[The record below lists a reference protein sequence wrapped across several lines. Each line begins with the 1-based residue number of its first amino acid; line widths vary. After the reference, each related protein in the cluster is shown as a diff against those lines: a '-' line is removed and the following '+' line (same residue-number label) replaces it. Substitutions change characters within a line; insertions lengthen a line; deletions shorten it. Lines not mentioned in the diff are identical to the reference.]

1 MEWIKSSPVKSFKP
15 PKTSEQEV
23 VPFTEDEVKKVL
35 KACDDF
41 EGTNRKSLK
50 ALTHLMLAS
59 GLRIGDAVMISK
71 KTITKDRQGHSL
83 ALRTEKT
90 GATVTCPLQDD
101 VAREVLAIDKGDY
114 PFWTGKSN
122 AEDCAAHWRK
132 SFSKLFKQAGV
143 PGHSH
148 QFRHTFAKRLLIAG
162 VPLGTVAI
170 LLGHRKVA
178 ITEKHYS
185 RWITERQA
193 VVDAAVRGS
202 WKD

>member
-15 PKTSEQEV
+15 PKVTEQEI

-35 KACDDF
+35 KACDNF
-41 EGTNRKSLK
+41 EGTNQKSLK

-59 GLRIGDAVMISK
+59 GLRIGDAVMFSK
-71 KTITKDRQGHSL
+71 KSITKDRKGYSL

-90 GATVTCPLQDD
+90 GATVTCPLPND
-101 VAREVLAIDKGDY
+101 VAKDVLAIGNGDY

-143 PGHSH
+143 PGHPH

-162 VPLGTVAI
+162 VPVGTVAI